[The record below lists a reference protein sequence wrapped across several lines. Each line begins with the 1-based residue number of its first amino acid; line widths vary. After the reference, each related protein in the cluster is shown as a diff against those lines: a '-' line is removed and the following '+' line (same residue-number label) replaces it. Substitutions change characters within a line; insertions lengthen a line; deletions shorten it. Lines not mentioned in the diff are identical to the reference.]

1 MARTIVALMLLAMAA
16 CSESFTPMPRGTHFN
31 PSLFVSV
38 LEHDITAEAP
48 MMTENLEQHVGLE
61 EKPKVATKR
70 KPVPKKD
77 AEHKHGPLSP
87 LVVLMKQVMGEDELN
102 RLRGKVI
109 GLHSDVIGKFVET
122 AETPFGEQ
130 VLRVFFAL
138 ADKNKNGAIEEE
150 ELAAALRKLGFELK
164 EKQIK
169 GIFERADLDANGY
182 LDYQEW
188 RKEAPKTLRTNLIK
202 LAKRNGGEMGL
213 LA

>member
-130 VLRVFFAL
+130 VLRVFFVCRFCAQISSL
-138 ADKNKNGAIEEE
+138 RQ
-150 ELAAALRKLGFELK
+150 LFCAAHVIHLILTRSYVTGFFSFVRSE
-164 EKQIK
+164 
-169 GIFERADLDANGY
+169 GHF
-182 LDYQEW
+182 
-188 RKEAPKTLRTNLIK
+188 TLNTW
-202 LAKRNGGEMGL
+202 
-213 LA
+213 